1 MFSNQNNNNLQFD
14 IILNNEAI
22 VLETIIWTLARHAH
36 ILQNFWQF
44 QKIIIS
50 A

>member
-22 VLETIIWTLARHAH
+22 VLETIIWTFGTACAYFPEFFA
-36 ILQNFWQF
+36 IPKN
-44 QKIIIS
+44 
-50 A
+50 